1 MVLFGVLFWMIFV
14 VVTGVMA
21 SKRGRNALGW
31 VVLTIFL
38 SPLLGIILLL
48 LLGSSEDKKMERIA
62 SEEALRREIRGEK
75 LKQEFRINR
84 YDQSAICELIESVV
98 MDKRYIIANRKI
110 TCYANQ
116 QTYEKLCE
124 CAQKMQYASG
134 SLPYFQMKSGKAVGI
149 GVDNSL
155 ADEMVEVRFELQ
167 KMTL

>member
-31 VVLTIFL
+31 VVLSIFL

-98 MDKRYIIANRKI
+98 MDNRYIIANRKI

-124 CAQKMQYASG
+124 YASG

>member
-21 SKRGRNALGW
+21 SKRGRNAVGW
-31 VVLTIFL
+31 VV
-38 SPLLGIILLL
+38 LLL

-98 MDKRYIIANRKI
+98 MDNRYIIANRKI

-134 SLPYFQMKSGKAVGI
+134 SLPYFQMK
-149 GVDNSL
+149 
-155 ADEMVEVRFELQ
+155 
-167 KMTL
+167 

>member
-1 MVLFGVLFWMIFV
+1 MIFV

-31 VVLTIFL
+31 VVLSIFL

-98 MDKRYIIANRKI
+98 MDNRYIIANRKI

-116 QTYEKLCE
+116 QTYEKLC
-124 CAQKMQYASG
+124 
-134 SLPYFQMKSGKAVGI
+134 
-149 GVDNSL
+149 
-155 ADEMVEVRFELQ
+155 
-167 KMTL
+167 

>member
-31 VVLTIFL
+31 VVLSIFL

-98 MDKRYIIANRKI
+98 MDTSSPIEKSLVMRINRLMKNYVNALKRCNTHQVAYRTFK
-110 TCYANQ
+110 
-116 QTYEKLCE
+116 
-124 CAQKMQYASG
+124 
-134 SLPYFQMKSGKAVGI
+134 
-149 GVDNSL
+149 
-155 ADEMVEVRFELQ
+155 
-167 KMTL
+167 

>member
-1 MVLFGVLFWMIFV
+1 
-14 VVTGVMA
+14 
-21 SKRGRNALGW
+21 
-31 VVLTIFL
+31 
-38 SPLLGIILLL
+38 
-48 LLGSSEDKKMERIA
+48 MERIA

-98 MDKRYIIANRKI
+98 MDNRYIIANRKI

-124 CAQKMQYASG
+124 CAQKMQYSSG